1 MENLWKSLP
10 FSHYQRHA
18 GIEQMDW
25 RAPEDPVAEESDT
38 TRTLAMPSANPCSW
52 CSSVVQAWAVLK
64 VKARAGSHPLKE
76 VVTKVERQTHVME
89 VPHTSLP
96 SNRQSCSSLH
106 SLPETPS
113 HTQNL
118 SHTGPLRSHKQQ
130 LNFNSVNT
138 CSL

>member
-18 GIEQMDW
+18 GIEQVDW

-38 TRTLAMPSANPCSW
+38 TRTLAMPSANPCLW

-64 VKARAGSHPLKE
+64 VKARAGSHPLKG

-96 SNRQSCSSLH
+96 SADRAARLCTRSQKPH
-106 SLPETPS
+106 HTPRIS
-113 HTQNL
+113 HTRGLCAATSN
-118 SHTGPLRSHKQQ
+118 
-130 LNFNSVNT
+130 N
-138 CSL
+138 